1 MDILDRMNEALN
13 EGKKVYYRQDNVG
26 KAKYTVSKHDG
37 KQKHKD
43 GSDFFD
49 IKILKNKKDLATY
62 IADLEKQ
69 GYTER

>member
-13 EGKKVYYRQDNVG
+13 EGKKQYYEQHGIG

-43 GSDFFD
+43 GSDFYD
-49 IKILKNKKDLATY
+49 IAIFKNKKDLAKY
-62 IADLEKQ
+62 IDDLKKQ
-69 GYTER
+69 GYTEK